1 MFCEKS
7 EIFLMFCHIDPSFFN
22 PNISSTKK
30 TFYFIF
36 RKLKL
41 LSRRRKKETQRLKL
55 VNLMKRTVYTGSV
68 QEFRANSK
76 SNVQN
81 GNPSKT
87 EPVVSI
93 DQNQKQF
100 YEILLVSKKTKT
112 L

>member
-1 MFCEKS
+1 
-7 EIFLMFCHIDPSFFN
+7 
-22 PNISSTKK
+22 
-30 TFYFIF
+30 
-36 RKLKL
+36 
-41 LSRRRKKETQRLKL
+41 
-55 VNLMKRTVYTGSV
+55 MKRTVYTGSV

-100 YEILLVSKKTKT
+100 YEILLVYKKTKT

>member
-1 MFCEKS
+1 
-7 EIFLMFCHIDPSFFN
+7 
-22 PNISSTKK
+22 
-30 TFYFIF
+30 
-36 RKLKL
+36 
-41 LSRRRKKETQRLKL
+41 
-55 VNLMKRTVYTGSV
+55 MKRTVYTGSV